1 MELVYCALAAAAM
14 LIIASIYV
22 RNVRQNFGE
31 MSDRA
36 ALFAKGADLL
46 RAEKK
51 ALLENLDEG
60 AITVDGGGRISYINS
75 KAMTLLGISQENIL
89 GKEYLEIGR
98 SKTKE
103 LSVPSKKLI
112 ERVLSEKERAH
123 SHVVVNELLKMHF
136 ELIAIPIP
144 KAEGVILLL
153 KDCSN
158 EQKIL
163 EVGKEFIA
171 NASHEL
177 RTPVT
182 IIRGFAETLKDL
194 EEVSEGMYE
203 SILEKIIRNC
213 ERMESLVK
221 NLLTLADLENSG
233 PLTLVPCDLI
243 GILDECAGQILVLHP
258 EVHIEQFYNEEEV
271 QILGEE
277 TLLSLAFINILKN
290 CVKYSPKPAS
300 IKVTIESKED
310 EVYVQIEDKG
320 VGIPNEAW
328 ERIFDRFYTVD
339 KTHSRKLGGA
349 GIGLSIVKII
359 MDKHDAKIWVTS
371 TPEVGTTFHMTFLK
385 S

>member
-1 MELVYCALAAAAM
+1 MEFIYYGILAFLFLVWFYM
-14 LIIASIYV
+14 RTV
-22 RNVRQNFGE
+22 RRNYAE

-46 RAEKK
+46 RAEKI
-51 ALLENLDEG
+51 ALLENLEEG
-60 AITVDGGGRISYINS
+60 ALTVDGAGRISYINA
-75 KAMTLLGISQENIL
+75 KAMMLMGISQDKIL
-89 GKEYLEIGR
+89 GKEYRELHKAIA
-98 SKTKE
+98 KE
-103 LSVPSKKLI
+103 LALLAKKLI
-112 ERVLSEKERAH
+112 EKVLVEKERVH
-123 SHVVVNELLKMHF
+123 SHVVVNEVLKSHF
-136 ELIAIPIP
+136 EVIAIPIP

-194 EEVSEGMYE
+194 KEVSEGMYE

-233 PLTLVPCDLI
+233 PLNLVPCDLI
-243 GILDECAGQILVLHP
+243 ALLDECAQQILALHP
-258 EVHIEQFYNEEEV
+258 DATIEQFYNQEGIS
-271 QILGEE
+271 ILGEE
-277 TLLSLAFINILKN
+277 TLLSLAFLNILKN
-290 CVKYSPKPAS
+290 CVKYSHKPVF
-300 IKVTIESKED
+300 IKVIIEARED
-310 EVYVQIEDKG
+310 EVYLQIEDKG
-320 VGIPNEAW
+320 VGIPKESW

-339 KTHSRKLGGA
+339 KTHSRRLGGA

-359 MDKHDAKIWVTS
+359 MEKHDAKIWVTS
-371 TPEVGTTFHMTFLK
+371 TPGEGTTFHMSFIRF
-385 S
+385 

>member
-1 MELVYCALAAAAM
+1 MEFIYYGILAFFF
-14 LIIASIYV
+14 IAWFYMRSV
-22 RNVRQNFGE
+22 RRNYAE

-36 ALFAKGADLL
+36 SLFAKGADLL
-46 RAEKK
+46 RAEKI
-51 ALLENLDEG
+51 ALLENLEEG
-60 AITVDGGGRISYINS
+60 ALTVDGAGRISYMNA
-75 KAMTLLGISQENIL
+75 KAMMLIGISQDKIL
-89 GKEYLEIGR
+89 GKEYRELDKAIL
-98 SKTKE
+98 KE
-103 LSVPSKKLI
+103 VATVSKKLI
-112 ERVLSEKERAH
+112 EKVLIEKERVH
-123 SHVVVNELLKMHF
+123 SHVVLNEVLKSHF

-194 EEVSEGMYE
+194 KEVSEGMYE
-203 SILEKIIRNC
+203 TILEKIIRNC

-233 PLTLVPCDLI
+233 PLNLVPCDLI
-243 GILDECAGQILVLHP
+243 AILDECAQQILSLHP
-258 EVHIEQFYNEEEV
+258 DALIEQFYNQEEIS
-271 QILGEE
+271 ILGEE
-277 TLLSLAFINILKN
+277 TLLSLAFLNILKN
-290 CVKYSPKPAS
+290 CVKYSHKPVS
-300 IKVTIESKED
+300 IKVIIEARED
-310 EVYVQIEDKG
+310 EVYLQIEDKG
-320 VGIPNEAW
+320 VGIPKESW

-339 KTHSRKLGGA
+339 KTHSRRLGGA

-359 MDKHDAKIWVTS
+359 MEKHDAKIWVTS
-371 TPEVGTTFHMTFLK
+371 TPGEGTTFHMSFIRF
-385 S
+385 

>member
-1 MELVYCALAAAAM
+1 MEYIYILAGCLIVAAL
-14 LIIASIYV
+14 LYV
-22 RNVRQNFGE
+22 RSIRKSFAE

-46 RAEKK
+46 RAEKR
-51 ALLENLDEG
+51 ALLENLEEG
-60 AITVDGGGRISYINS
+60 ALTVDGGGRISCVNIKVLN
-75 KAMTLLGISQENIL
+75 LLGIAQDRIL
-89 GKEYLEIGR
+89 GKEYRELDR
-98 SKTKE
+98 ASVKE
-103 LSVPSKKLI
+103 LALPSKKLI
-112 ERVLSEKERAH
+112 ERVLNEKERAH

-144 KAEGVILLL
+144 QAEGVILLL

-177 RTPVT
+177 RTPLT

-221 NLLTLADLENSG
+221 NLLTLADIENSG
-233 PLTLVPCDLI
+233 PLSLAPCDLVAL
-243 GILDECAGQILVLHP
+243 LDESCGQIIAIHP
-258 EVHIEQFYNEEEV
+258 EIHIEQFYNED
-271 QILGEE
+271 QIIILGEE
-277 TLLSLAFINILKN
+277 TLLILAFINILKN
-290 CVKYSPKPAS
+290 CVKYSPRPAQ
-300 IKVTIESKED
+300 IKVTIDSRED
-310 EVYVQIEDKG
+310 EVYLQIEDKG
-320 VGIPNEAW
+320 VGIPEGSW

-339 KTHSRKLGGA
+339 KTHSRRLGGA

-371 TPEVGTTFHMTFLK
+371 QPGVGTTFHISFLRT
-385 S
+385 

>member
-1 MELVYCALAAAAM
+1 MEYFYILAACLVVAA
-14 LIIASIYV
+14 LLYV
-22 RNVRQNFGE
+22 RSVRRSFSE

-46 RAEKK
+46 RAEKR
-51 ALLENLDEG
+51 ALLENLEEG
-60 AITVDGGGRISYINS
+60 ALTVDGGGRISCMNI
-75 KAMTLLGISQENIL
+75 KALNLLGIAQDRIL
-89 GKEYLEIGR
+89 GKEYRELDR
-98 SKTKE
+98 ASVKE
-103 LSVPSKKLI
+103 LALPSKKLI
-112 ERVLSEKERAH
+112 DRVLNEKERAH

-144 KAEGVILLL
+144 HAEGVILLL

-177 RTPVT
+177 RTPLT

-221 NLLTLADLENSG
+221 NLLTLSDIENSG
-233 PLTLVPCDLI
+233 PLSLVPCDLVAL
-243 GILDECAGQILVLHP
+243 LDESCGQIIAIHP
-258 EVHIEQFYNEEEV
+258 EIHIEQFYNED
-271 QILGEE
+271 QIIILGEE
-277 TLLSLAFINILKN
+277 TLLILAFINILKN
-290 CVKYSPKPAS
+290 CVKYSHRPAQ
-300 IKVTIESKED
+300 IKVTIDSRED
-310 EVYVQIEDKG
+310 EVYLQIEDRG
-320 VGIPNEAW
+320 VGIPEEAW

-339 KTHSRKLGGA
+339 KTHSRRLGGA

-359 MDKHDAKIWVTS
+359 MDKHAAKIWVTS
-371 TPEVGTTFHMTFLK
+371 EPDVGTTFHISFLR

>member
-1 MELVYCALAAAAM
+1 MYLIYCGIAFVVVLAC
-14 LIIASIYV
+14 LYV
-22 RNVRQNFGE
+22 RGMRRNFSE

-46 RAEKK
+46 RAEKR

-60 AITVDGGGRISYINS
+60 ALTVDGGGRISYINA
-75 KAMTLLGISQENIL
+75 KASRLLGLEQDKIL
-89 GKEYLEIGR
+89 GREYR
-98 SKTKE
+98 E
-103 LSVPSKKLI
+103 LHLAVARNLSIPSKKLI
-112 ERVLSEKERAH
+112 EKVLIEKERAY
-123 SHVVVNELLKMHF
+123 SHIVTNELLKSHF
-136 ELIAIPIP
+136 ELVAIPVP
-144 KAEGVILLL
+144 KGEGVILLL

-158 EQKIL
+158 QQKIL

-194 EEVSEGMYE
+194 EEVSEAMYE

-213 ERMESLVK
+213 ERMELLVK

-233 PLTLVPCDLI
+233 PLTLVPCDLVSL
-243 GILDECAGQILVLHP
+243 LDDCSEQMIAIHP
-258 EVHIEQFYNEEEV
+258 EITIEQFYNEDQIE
-271 QILGEE
+271 ILGEE

-290 CVKYSPKPAS
+290 CVKYSPLPAE
-300 IKVTIESKED
+300 IKITIESKEE
-310 EVYVQIEDKG
+310 EVSLQIEDKG
-320 VGIPNEAW
+320 VGIPEEAW

-371 TPEVGTTFHMTFLK
+371 VLGEGTTFHMSFLR
-385 S
+385 

>member
-1 MELVYCALAAAAM
+1 MEFIYYGIVGFLLLAWFY
-14 LIIASIYV
+14 IRSV
-22 RNVRQNFGE
+22 RRNYAE

-46 RAEKK
+46 RAEKM
-51 ALLENLDEG
+51 ALLENLEEG
-60 AITVDGGGRISYINS
+60 ALTVDGAGRISYINS
-75 KAMTLLGISQENIL
+75 RAIMLIGISQDKIL
-89 GKEYLEIGR
+89 GKEYRELDKAI
-98 SKTKE
+98 SKE
-103 LSVPSKKLI
+103 LGTLSKKLI
-112 ERVLSEKERAH
+112 ERVLMEKERVH
-123 SHVVVNELLKMHF
+123 SHVVVNEVVKSHF

-194 EEVSEGMYE
+194 KEVSEGMYE
-203 SILEKIIRNC
+203 TILEKIIRNC

-233 PLTLVPCDLI
+233 PLTLAPCDLI
-243 GILDECAGQILVLHP
+243 AILDDCAQQILALHP
-258 EVHIEQFYNEEEV
+258 DALIEQFYNQEGIA
-271 QILGEE
+271 ILGEE
-277 TLLSLAFINILKN
+277 TLLSLAFLNILKN
-290 CVKYSPKPAS
+290 CVKYSHKPVQ
-300 IKVTIESKED
+300 IKVIIETRED
-310 EVYVQIEDKG
+310 EVYLQIEDKG
-320 VGIPNEAW
+320 VGIPKESW

-339 KTHSRKLGGA
+339 KTHSRRLGGA

-359 MDKHDAKIWVTS
+359 MEKHDAKIWVTS
-371 TPEVGTTFHMTFLK
+371 TPGEGTIFHMSFIRF
-385 S
+385 

>member
-1 MELVYCALAAAAM
+1 MELFLWVTTA
-14 LIIASIYV
+14 IAIVLFFYIRGLK
-22 RNVRQNFGE
+22 RNFLE

-36 ALFAKGADLL
+36 SLFAKGADLL
-46 RAEKK
+46 RAEKQ
-51 ALLENLDEG
+51 ALFENLEEG
-60 AITVDGGGRISYINS
+60 AITVDGGGRISYINT
-75 KAMTLLGISQENIL
+75 KALGLLGISRDKIL
-89 GKEYLEIGR
+89 GKEYPEI
-98 SKTKE
+98 KE
-103 LSVPSKKLI
+103 AAVKDLAIPSKKLI
-112 ERVLSEKERAH
+112 EKVLHDRERAH
-123 SHVVVNELLKMHF
+123 SHVALNELLKIHF

-194 EEVSEGMYE
+194 EEVTEGMYE

-233 PLTLVPCDLI
+233 PLTLLPCDLI
-243 GILDECAGQILVLHP
+243 AILDESATQILALHP
-258 EVHIEQFYNEEEV
+258 EIEIEQLYNEEEI

-290 CVKYSPKPAS
+290 CVKYSPKPAK
-300 IKVTIESKED
+300 IKMIIEGRPD
-310 EVYVQIEDKG
+310 EVYLQIEDKG
-320 VGIPNEAW
+320 FGIPKESW
-328 ERIFDRFYTVD
+328 GRIFDRFYTVD
-339 KTHSRKLGGA
+339 KTHSRRLGGA

-371 TPEVGTTFHMTFLK
+371 EPQVGTTFHMSFLR

>member
-1 MELVYCALAAAAM
+1 MEFVYILVVCLAAA
-14 LIIASIYV
+14 LFYIVSLR
-22 RNVRQNFGE
+22 RNFTE
-31 MSDRA
+31 MADRA
-36 ALFAKGADLL
+36 ALFGKGADLL
-46 RAEKK
+46 RLEKR
-51 ALLENLDEG
+51 ALLENLQEG
-60 AITVDGGGRISYINS
+60 ALTVDGAGRISCVNS
-75 KAMTLLGISQENIL
+75 KALSLLGIAQDKIL
-89 GKEYLEIGR
+89 GKEYRDLDR
-98 SKTKE
+98 ALVKD
-103 LSVPSKKLI
+103 LALPSKKLI
-112 ERVLSEKERAH
+112 ERVLNEKERAH
-123 SHVVVNELLKMHF
+123 SHVVLNELLKMHF

-144 KAEGVILLL
+144 QAEGVILLL

-177 RTPVT
+177 RTPLT

-213 ERMESLVK
+213 ERMERLVK

-233 PLTLVPCDLI
+233 PLSLVPCDLVALI
-243 GILDECAGQILVLHP
+243 DEAAQQILAIHP
-258 EVHIEQFYNEEEV
+258 ETHIEQFYNQDEIIV
-271 QILGEE
+271 LGEE
-277 TLLSLAFINILKN
+277 TLLILAFINILKN
-290 CVKYSPKPAS
+290 CVKYSHKPAA

-310 EVYVQIEDKG
+310 EVYLQIEDKG
-320 VGIPNEAW
+320 VGIPEESW

-339 KTHSRKLGGA
+339 KTHSRRLGGA

-371 TPEVGTTFHMTFLK
+371 TPGVGTTFHISFLR
-385 S
+385 